1 MNFQLTFSVQ
11 FSQFNEAQVGQISV
25 KSLEHLAVSRYLS
38 PDLTVP
44 GSLAPGLC
52 VLMQSYIHLF
62 YPEICGHIRTQGNC
76 DMDNHSSFL
85 VTVLIAHVADM
96 RPCHY
101 WHCVRLGL
109 LFTNL

>member
-38 PDLTVP
+38 PDLSVP

-62 YPEICGHIRTQGNC
+62 YPEICGHIKTRGNC
-76 DMDNHSSFL
+76 DMDNHSSSSSL
-85 VTVLIAHVADM
+85 
-96 RPCHY
+96 CS
-101 WHCVRLGL
+101 L
-109 LFTNL
+109 LMWLT

>member
-38 PDLTVP
+38 PDLSVP

-62 YPEICGHIRTQGNC
+62 YREICGHIRTRGGVP
-76 DMDNHSSFL
+76 
-85 VTVLIAHVADM
+85 VT
-96 RPCHY
+96 
-101 WHCVRLGL
+101 
-109 LFTNL
+109 